1 MFKCLLAM
9 LMMLAPIMV
18 QAREDKLTALL
29 EECLER
35 ERLSPDSIEY
45 NLQLLERERLGETG
59 VRRAVYDIILASL
72 YADRAYTDV
81 TGEWRKRSIALF
93 REALADP
100 EMLYRAPTSEWVP
113 LVSRGK
119 DEKIYGSSMLHV
131 LWQQARYWASDS
143 VMTEKELLDFYTAHG
158 NARPQE
164 VADERARLLDLNDS
178 IREHAPKMN
187 IRMAEAYYPGD
198 SLRLTLDT
206 ANVTYVEWKV
216 RDAKGRLLGKN
227 MLTAPLQPGRYTLE
241 AMAGTDV
248 RLNKPVRA
256 AKVGFVVS
264 RLHFFSMAMPGRQ
277 PRVTVVDA
285 RSGRPIPEA
294 KILMDKKKRSI
305 RVTLEGDTCLPE
317 RNYYGGYIYNAPATD
332 YSGRAAIYT
341 DRAVYR
347 PGQKIRL
354 SAVLYEQKHWD
365 ARVRASHTCEVK
377 LLDKENKALVDTTVT
392 SDDFGVVAADLVIP
406 ENVELGWHNLSV
418 DGTVQGVRIEEYK
431 RPASMWRWTSRA
443 GVKTASCQFPWPVP
457 LRRIR
462 QMTRKRPRTPSSPSP
477 GVP

>member
-1 MFKCLLAM
+1 MW
-9 LMMLAPIMV
+9 
-18 QAREDKLTALL
+18 
-29 EECLER
+29 
-35 ERLSPDSIEY
+35 S
-45 NLQLLERERLGETG
+45 
-59 VRRAVYDIILASL
+59 
-72 YADRAYTDV
+72 
-81 TGEWRKRSIALF
+81 
-93 REALADP
+93 
-100 EMLYRAPTSEWVP
+100 
-113 LVSRGK
+113 
-119 DEKIYGSSMLHV
+119 GS
-131 LWQQARYWASDS
+131 
-143 VMTEKELLDFYTAHG
+143 
-158 NARPQE
+158 
-164 VADERARLLDLNDS
+164 
-178 IREHAPKMN
+178 
-187 IRMAEAYYPGD
+187 
-198 SLRLTLDT
+198 
-206 ANVTYVEWKV
+206 V

-431 RPASMWRWTSRA
+431 RPTFYVEMDEQ
-443 GVKTASCQFPWPVP
+443 GGGKDGIMPVP
-457 LRRIR
+457 LARAAAEDKADDEEAPKDTIVTVTGRAMNYDGTPLRGGRVIASSYRICCWWWPFVSERRDGR
-462 QMTRKRPRTPSSPSP
+462 QLDTVYTDMEGRFAVKVPVRRGSALRYFPAWACRSPCSPHRARPARRPQPCASSPTRHRSRLRSARNGVNVPWTALTSVRPPAWSFATSP
-477 GVP
+477 ARSATSS